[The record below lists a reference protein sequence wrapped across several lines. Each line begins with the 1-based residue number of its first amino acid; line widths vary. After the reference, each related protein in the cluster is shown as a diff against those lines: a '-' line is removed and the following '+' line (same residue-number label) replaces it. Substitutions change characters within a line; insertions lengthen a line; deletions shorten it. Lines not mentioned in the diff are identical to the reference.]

1 MTSNLSTGA
10 FAYDNLGFRA
20 QTFTDFFHLVN
31 PVHVDITSTSGDP
44 EPASLAALGL
54 GAGLI
59 AVGRRLRKA

>member
-1 MTSNLSTGA
+1 MTSNVSTLA
-10 FAYDNLGFRA
+10 YAYDNLGFRA
-20 QTFTDFFHLVN
+20 QTNSN
-31 PVHVDITSTSGDP
+31 PVHVVITSTSGVP

>member
-1 MTSNLSTGA
+1 MTSNVSTLA
-10 FAYDNLGFRA
+10 YAYDNLGFRP
-20 QTFTDFFHLVN
+20 QTNSNPVHVVN